1 MFRPPLPLLQ
11 AAFWAALLVALAG
24 ALWPAPPTPEVDNLD
39 KAVHF
44 TTFYVLELLT
54 LLAFPRT
61 RLLAPV
67 VGLVLFGGGIEIAQ
81 GFTGRD
87 ASLWD
92 LAADTAGVLAALAP
106 FLVARL
112 VRARP

>member
-1 MFRPPLPLLQ
+1 
-11 AAFWAALLVALAG
+11 
-24 ALWPAPPTPEVDNLD
+24 
-39 KAVHF
+39 
-44 TTFYVLELLT
+44 
-54 LLAFPRT
+54 
-61 RLLAPV
+61 
-67 VGLVLFGGGIEIAQ
+67 VLFGGGIEIAQ